1 MQEVSSEK
9 ETVPEKEETSA
20 QESAS
25 EEEGTG
31 TVEETSKEDSTDEN
45 VENGTTEHESSEIT
59 STETETTEETTDE
72 EITEGTTEETTEELT
87 EEETTEEEL
96 VTEPSEEVLFNTGK
110 CVYSVVGRKDF
121 FDYNLGGMSAL
132 RRMEVIQLISLKKIR
147 FSHMKYSLP
156 TMVRKQINGSCLLM
170 TVWR

>member
-1 MQEVSSEK
+1 MYKRQ
-9 ETVPEKEETSA
+9 
-20 QESAS
+20 
-25 EEEGTG
+25 
-31 TVEETSKEDSTDEN
+31 VEETSKEDSTDEN

-121 FDYNLGGMSAL
+121 FDYNLGDVCF
-132 RRMEVIQLISLKKIR
+132 EE
-147 FSHMKYSLP
+147 
-156 TMVRKQINGSCLLM
+156 NGSYTINIPEENPFFPYEVQLSLIHI
-170 TVWR
+170 